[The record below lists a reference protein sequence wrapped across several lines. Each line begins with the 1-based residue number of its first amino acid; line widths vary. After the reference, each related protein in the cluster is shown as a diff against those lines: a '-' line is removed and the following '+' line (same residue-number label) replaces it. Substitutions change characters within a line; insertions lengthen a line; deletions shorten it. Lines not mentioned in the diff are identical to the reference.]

1 MSSAAFSLSFS
12 RGVIAAFNPCGFAML
27 PAYVSYFVSTNATG
41 KVENTLPRL
50 RRAVVVALATTAGFI
65 ALFSVLGFVTTV
77 VNDAISTYIP
87 WVSMVIGVGLVILGA
102 ALLLGRE
109 LKLSTQR
116 FSKSRAGTGLDAMF
130 VYGVSY
136 AAVSTGCQIG
146 TFLSNVRGGSTAGQM
161 IGWLAYALGMG
172 LVLTV
177 VSLAAALAQQ
187 AFLRG
192 MRRVLPYVN
201 RISGAMLLATG
212 LYVTWYGW
220 VEWRTTRF
228 QSVPRGPEVKVSQWS
243 SQVSTWI
250 QNLGSG
256 TLTAIG
262 LFTVALVVSIFV
274 IGRRRPATVSPQP
287 SQEGS
292 FS

>member
-87 WVSMVIGVGLVILGA
+87 WVSMVIGVGLLILGA

-116 FSKSRAGTGLDAMF
+116 FSKNRAGTGLDAMF

-136 AAVSTGCQIG
+136 ATVSTGCQIG

-262 LFTVALVVSIFV
+262 LFTVAVVVSIFV

>member
-1 MSSAAFSLSFS
+1 
-12 RGVIAAFNPCGFAML
+12 ML
-27 PAYVSYFVSTNATG
+27 PAYVSYFVSTNGAG

-50 RRAVVVALATTAGFI
+50 RRAVVVALATTAGFV

-87 WVSMVIGVGLVILGA
+87 WVSMVIGLGLFVLGA

-116 FSKSRAGTGLDAMF
+116 FSKNRAGTGLDAMF

-136 AAVSTGCQIG
+136 ATVSTGCQIG
-146 TFLSNVRGGSTAGQM
+146 TFLSNVRGGSTADQM

-220 VEWRTTRF
+220 VELRTTRF

-262 LFTVALVVSIFV
+262 LFTVAVVVSIFV
-274 IGRRRPATVSPQP
+274 IGRRRPATVTPQP

-292 FS
+292 FL